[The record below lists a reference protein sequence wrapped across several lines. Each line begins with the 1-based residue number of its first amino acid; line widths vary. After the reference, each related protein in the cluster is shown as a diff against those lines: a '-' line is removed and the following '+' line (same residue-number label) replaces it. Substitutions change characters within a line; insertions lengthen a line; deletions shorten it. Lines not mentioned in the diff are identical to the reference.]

1 MEGLRVKVS
10 VSGRHERRMEEEY
23 TESRTHRLAGLEDL
37 LVEVVVVELDGRRSE
52 RKRREEQA
60 RRHIIFA
67 CACVSCRSPR
77 NTRHAYMHVYNAL
90 QVL

>member
-1 MEGLRVKVS
+1 MGLTLRNPYVASPRSQEFDEGSFAR
-10 VSGRHERRMEEEY
+10 
-23 TESRTHRLAGLEDL
+23 LEDL

-67 CACVSCRSPR
+67 CVCVSCRSPR

-90 QVL
+90 QVLVLQVSHM